1 MNKFFLPLLVS
12 SLLII
17 SCAKTKVS
25 KIPLP
30 DGFIENDW
38 STAVSVAKDNDR
50 KIFVQFYADWCSLC
64 ATFKDEVLNDPEVKT
79 YLNEHFINVLMD
91 TEKGEGPILFSKYQ
105 LSGHP
110 QSAMIGHDELL
121 IGNHAGKMDKTQFLA
136 WVKQYE

>member
-1 MNKFFLPLLVS
+1 MNKFLVLLLVTGF
-12 SLLII
+12 ITT
-17 SCAKTKVS
+17 SCNKTKVS

-38 STAVSVAKDNDR
+38 TAAVTTAKDNDR

-79 YLNEHFINVLMD
+79 YLNAHFINVLMD

-110 QSAMIGHDELL
+110 QSAMIGNNEVL
-121 IGNHAGKMDKTQFLA
+121 IGNHAGKMDKVQFLA